1 MKCKA
6 SQCGATRR
14 ILVIAK
20 PHYQGPVVG
29 CVFVRTCVC
38 EGRRV
43 CEMVNVNEGVCSGS
57 DSD

>member
-1 MKCKA
+1 MKCKT

-20 PHYQGPVVG
+20 LHYQGPIVV
-29 CVFVRTCVC
+29 CVC

-43 CEMVNVNEGVCSGS
+43 CEMVNVSKGVCSGS

>member
-1 MKCKA
+1 MKCKT

-20 PHYQGPVVG
+20 PHYQGPIVV
-29 CVFVRTCVC
+29 CVCVCVC
-38 EGRRV
+38 EGRRE
-43 CEMVNVNEGVCSGS
+43 CEMVNVSKSVCSGS